1 VTGVQTCAL
10 PIFSSTANTFQIATS
25 VGGSAINLTGTGGTM
40 TAYYG
45 GMNRNMSR
53 MFDSCRSLGTIPLFN
68 TSVVNDMSA
77 AFNSCGALQAIPLF
91 DTGRVTST
99 NSMFSQVNGLLFIPR
114 INTASVTNMQNMF
127 LSCEALQSVP
137 ALDCTSVTTTNGM
150 LNGCRSLVSL
160 ELLNTGAVTDMNAM
174 LQNCSALTRVPNFS
188 VTAVTSAGNFTNMFN
203 GCTSL
208 SRIQASNFRFTF
220 SVGSCRLGKTE
231 LEEIFTN
238 LPTVT
243 SSQTITISNNL
254 GLGTSVTARS
264 TTTTAQ
270 STTSVILNTT
280 SLANGMLVI
289 GTGTGIS
296 TGIIVV
302 SDVSVDT
309 LTLIGHG
316 LPDDTPVAFSS
327 LGTTT
332 GVSLWTI
339 YYVVSTAANTFQVA
353 LGPGGAAIDLTGTG
367 GNMTVRY
374 ANYITSITAN
384 TSIDTSTP
392 MATSGTNNLDY
403 RTVDS
408 ATALL
413 KNWAVTH

>member
-1 VTGVQTCAL
+1 MA
-10 PIFSSTANTFQIATS
+10 
-25 VGGSAINLTGTGGTM
+25 
-40 TAYYG
+40 
-45 GMNRNMSR
+45 GM
-53 MFDSCRSLGTIPLFN
+53 F
-68 TSVVNDMSA
+68 
-77 AFNSCGALQAIPLF
+77 
-91 DTGRVTST
+91 
-99 NSMFSQVNGLLFIPR
+99 
-114 INTASVTNMQNMF
+114 
-127 LSCEALQSVP
+127 
-137 ALDCTSVTTTNGM
+137 
-150 LNGCRSLVSL
+150 
-160 ELLNTGAVTDMNAM
+160 
-174 LQNCSALTRVPNFS
+174 QNCSSLLSVPQLNTS
-188 VTAVTSAGNFTNMFN
+188 AVTSATNMFQGAN
-203 GCTSL
+203 SLQQIPSLTVSAVSSSGNFSGMFNVCTSL

-220 SVGSCRLGKTE
+220 SVAGCRLGETE

-243 SSQTITISNNL
+243 SSQTITISSNV
-254 GLGTSVTARS
+254 GIQTSVTARS

-270 STTSVILNTT
+270 STTSTIANTA

-302 SDVSVDT
+302 SDVSADT

-316 LPDDTPVAFSS
+316 LPDGTPVAFSS

-353 LGPGGAAIDLTGTG
+353 LNPGDAAIDLTGTG

-374 ANYITSITAN
+374 ANYITSITTN
-384 TSIDTSTP
+384 TSIVTSTP

-403 RTVDS
+403 RTIDTAS
-408 ATALL
+408 ALL